1 MAKIKVM
8 TADTQA
14 IARRLYGEYIK
25 RSDRYE
31 LAVSLPDA
39 SLCEP
44 YLRRHKV
51 DMIIMDLMTGDGE
64 SAFGIAKRIKE
75 KYPAIKI
82 IAVASV
88 PEHSWPER
96 AKKIGADSFW
106 YKETDDSDLIN
117 VMDRTAEGGSVYPDK
132 LPEVM
137 LGLARST
144 EFTERELEVLRII
157 TTGATNG
164 DVAEERGISE
174 NTVKTHVRSMLA
186 KTGFRS
192 RTELA
197 IKARVTGIALK

>member
-1 MAKIKVM
+1 MAKIRVM

-14 IARRLYGEYIK
+14 VARRLYAEYIK
-25 RSDRYE
+25 SCDRYE

-44 YLRRHKV
+44 YLRGHKV
-51 DMIIMDLMTGDGE
+51 DMIIMDLLTGDGE

-82 IAVASV
+82 IAVSPV
-88 PEHSWPER
+88 PEQSWPER
-96 AKKIGADSFW
+96 AKKAGADSFW
-106 YKETDDSDLIN
+106 YKETDGADLIG
-117 VMDRTAEGGSVYPDK
+117 VMDRTAAGESVYPDRS
-132 LPEVM
+132 PEVM

-164 DVAEERGISE
+164 DVAEELGISE